1 MRHFLKKGTAAL
13 LSAVMVVT
21 AVPQFAKEVHA
32 AELPDSTK
40 FVTVDELKTFNT
52 NDNDGEKN
60 PAKVYFG
67 NNKQQWW
74 IAGSQDGNLALFAT
88 APVLEN
94 QRFNGDS
101 HKSDT
106 QNCDL
111 TWNCD
116 YEDVNPENNEV
127 YVNHYGGSKMR
138 QAILKEVEDLLFTAK
153 EKEYINTT
161 PIYTNDNKNYNW
173 QYKTNDRL
181 YLANMD
187 SSSNTLY
194 VGKTTRYTYDTGL
207 RIDESYFKNINDFWT
222 RRPGQRLSP
231 RDVIVVS
238 NGQREIRNI
247 YNQYAVV
254 PAFELNLSS
263 VIFASAGSAASSD
276 GALSVNEAFTLRY
289 QSQEDIGEA
298 AISKS
303 KENIAVTNVKNENT
317 YLVVQNS
324 QGAWSK
330 KVSSNDLIF
339 ASDIDSSLT
348 SFENCKVWLETTS
361 EYYLC
366 RGSDTR
372 KRI

>member
-181 YLANMD
+181 YLAN
-187 SSSNTLY
+187 
-194 VGKTTRYTYDTGL
+194 
-207 RIDESYFKNINDFWT
+207 
-222 RRPGQRLSP
+222 
-231 RDVIVVS
+231 RD
-238 NGQREIRNI
+238 
-247 YNQYAVV
+247 
-254 PAFELNLSS
+254 
-263 VIFASAGSAASSD
+263 
-276 GALSVNEAFTLRY
+276 
-289 QSQEDIGEA
+289 
-298 AISKS
+298 
-303 KENIAVTNVKNENT
+303 
-317 YLVVQNS
+317 
-324 QGAWSK
+324 
-330 KVSSNDLIF
+330 
-339 ASDIDSSLT
+339 
-348 SFENCKVWLETTS
+348 
-361 EYYLC
+361 
-366 RGSDTR
+366 
-372 KRI
+372 